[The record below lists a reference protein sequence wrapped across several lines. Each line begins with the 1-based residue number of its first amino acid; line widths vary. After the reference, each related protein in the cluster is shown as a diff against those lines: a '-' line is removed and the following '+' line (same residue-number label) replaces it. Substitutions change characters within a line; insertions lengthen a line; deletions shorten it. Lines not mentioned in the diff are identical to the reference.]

1 MNLFHRAIIA
11 TFIMLI
17 SALALQGQSKI
28 RFENYSV
35 DDGLSSNVVS
45 CVYQDHIGWIWLGTN
60 RGISKYDGHNFHT
73 YILNNPLTREN
84 FSLINCIFEDSRS
97 RLWVGTED
105 AGLALYDRR
114 KDKFSYYSADTSRN
128 CISSNLVFSVAE
140 DSSGILWI
148 GTDKGLNRFDPETK
162 EFQRIQHIE
171 NETSSIAH
179 NNIEKV
185 FIDSNG
191 TLWLGTKNGLDTYDP
206 ASATVTHIKLDA
218 KVRLD
223 MSATYDIQDIAEGRN
238 GNILI
243 GTYSSGLFI
252 IENADD
258 KIRNIV
264 PDPEYNRSY
273 TLRAVYQDQ
282 NNNIWLGTRGGIYI
296 LDQSY
301 NVVSHY
307 VPHEHDQNSLS
318 QISINNIFEDNTGD
332 IWIGTRNGL
341 NYVNQLKQAFKYY
354 GFKSNDNSYLNNA
367 EIYAIMESS
376 DGKIWL
382 GTENGGINV
391 YNKQTGRFTHLTHS
405 EGNDN
410 SICSNCIKSII
421 QDRSGKF
428 WIGSFLGGMDFYDP
442 ISRRFT
448 NYKND
453 PGNKNTLSNNT
464 VWALLEDKKGRI
476 WIGTDAGLDHFDPAS
491 RSFEHFMDSLITSPV
506 HVIFEDRAGNLFI
519 GTTNNGLYIITV
531 ENRVFNYN
539 IMARV
544 IFEDIKG
551 RIWIGS
557 GVYSGLCQ
565 FEVENGLV
573 RTYTMDDGLPSNQ
586 VFGILES
593 EDGQDLWLSTGS
605 GLSMFNP
612 DSLTFENYTIEDGIQ
627 GNTFYYGA
635 YCKSKTGELF
645 FGGQK
650 GLTSFHP
657 DQLVKNYNEP
667 PVVITDFR
675 IFNKKVPIGQEFQG
689 ELILEQSISESDE
702 ITVAYKHSVLTFDF
716 VALNYVTSSH
726 NQYTY
731 IMEGFEEEWNPITN
745 NRSATYTNLDPG
757 KYIFR
762 VKASNNDGV
771 WNDEGTSLSLIVT
784 PPIWK
789 TSAFESFLILLFA
802 LLIYLIILFFVKRE
816 NLKNQLVM
824 ERIKS
829 KELHKIDMMKFQFF
843 TNISHEIRTPISLIL
858 SPLSRIMNSNPS
870 KEQIEKDLDVVYK
883 NATRL
888 GKLVDQLLD
897 FRKIEAGK
905 LKLELSK
912 GDIVSYLKKVIYLY
926 KELSDEKKIN
936 LEFFSVVDQIQ
947 MYFDPDKVEKVI
959 FNLLSNSFKATKEG
973 GTIRVAVSLTI
984 HMDGDISDNKN
995 IHPGEYLQ
1003 IVVQD
1008 TGKGIPEDKKERIFE
1023 RFYQGKS
1030 TEDNINT
1037 GSGIGLSLSREL
1049 VKVSNGSISLKSQEG
1064 VGTKVTILLPLIKD
1078 DPDKKA
1084 QTNIPGDENDH
1095 SELASVQNAAFKES
1109 EIDQDKPIILII
1121 EDNRDLLDFVIS
1133 IFEEDYNVISAED
1146 GKTGLE
1152 LANETIPDIIISDIL
1167 MPRMDG
1173 KKFCKTIK
1181 QDFKT
1186 SHIPVI
1192 LLTALSS
1199 KDHEK
1204 DGILAGADDYITKP
1218 FDPSLI
1224 RLRADQLLSTRRL
1237 LRDKYSQE
1245 NILKP
1250 LDKSAL
1256 SPDDKFINKLIA
1268 IIEDNIADPKFGII
1282 KISREVGVSRTQ
1294 LYRKMNALTEMTVKE
1309 FIRSIRLKRAC
1320 QLLLQRELNISE
1332 VAYSV
1337 GFQQVAYFR
1346 KCFKNIYKLTPSG
1359 YVRKYTKK
1367 Q

>member
-1 MNLFHRAIIA
+1 MIA
-11 TFIMLI
+11 
-17 SALALQGQSKI
+17 ALSLSGQSKI
-28 RFENYSV
+28 RFENYGA

-45 CVYQDHIGWIWLGTN
+45 YVYQDHEGWIWLGTN
-60 RGISKYDGHNFHT
+60 RGLSKFDGYNFHT
-73 YILNNPLTREN
+73 YILNNPSTREN
-84 FSLINCIFEDSRS
+84 YSLINCVFEDSKS

-114 KDKFSYYSADTSRN
+114 KDDFSYYSTDTSSN
-128 CISSNLVFSVAE
+128 CISSNLVLSVAE
-140 DSSGILWI
+140 DSAGIIWI
-148 GTDKGLNRFDPETK
+148 ATDNGLNRFDPK
-162 EFQRIQHIE
+162 SQEFQSTQHVE
-171 NETSSIAH
+171 NEASSISH
-179 NNIEKV
+179 NIIEKV
-185 FIDSNG
+185 FIDSKG
-191 TLWLGTKNGLDTYDP
+191 TIWLGTKNGLDTYDP
-206 ASATVTHIKLDA
+206 ASGKARHIKLDA
-218 KVRLD
+218 KLRLD
-223 MSATYDIQDIAEGRN
+223 KSAPYNILDIAEGSN

-252 IENADD
+252 IEKSSQKTNE

-264 PDPEYNRSY
+264 PDPDYNRSY
-273 TLRAVYQDQ
+273 TIRSVYKDLD
-282 NNNIWLGTRGGIYI
+282 NNTWLGSRGGIYI
-296 LDQSY
+296 LDPAG

-307 VPHEHDQNSLS
+307 VHQVHDQNSLS
-318 QISINNIFEDNTGD
+318 HISVNNIFEDNTGD

-341 NYVNQLKQAFKYY
+341 NYVNQVNQAFNYF
-354 GFKSNDNSYLNNA
+354 GFKLDDKSYLNNA
-367 EIYAIMESS
+367 EIYAITEAS

-391 YNKQTGRFTHLTHS
+391 YDMQTDRFTHVTHS
-405 EGNDN
+405 DVDDN

-421 QDRSGKF
+421 QDRSGDF
-428 WIGSFLGGMDFYDP
+428 WIGSFLGGMDHYD
-442 ISRRFT
+442 ITNQRFT
-448 NYKND
+448 HYKND

-464 VWALLEDKKGRI
+464 VWALVEDSNAKI
-476 WIGTDAGLDHFDPAS
+476 WIGTDAGLDRFDPAT
-491 RSFEHFMDSLITSPV
+491 RSFDHIIDSLITSPV
-506 HVIFEDRAGNLFI
+506 HTIFEDLAGNI
-519 GTTNNGLYIITV
+519 YAGTTKDGMFVITPDD
-531 ENRVFNYN
+531 RVLNYN
-539 IMARV
+539 ILARV
-544 IFEDIKG
+544 IFEDSKG

-557 GVYSGLCQ
+557 GAYSGLKQ
-565 FEVENGLV
+565 FEMKQGVE
-573 RTYTMDDGLPSNQ
+573 RTFTMDDGLPSNQ
-586 VFGILES
+586 IFGILEGENGS
-593 EDGQDLWLSTGS
+593 DLWLSTGS
-605 GLSMFNP
+605 GLSRFNP
-612 DSLTFENYTIEDGIQ
+612 DSLSFENYTIEDGIQ

-635 YCKSKTGELF
+635 YCKSSTGELF

-650 GLTSFHP
+650 GLTSFYP
-657 DQLVKNYNEP
+657 ELLLKNYNKP
-667 PVVITDFR
+667 PVIITDFR
-675 IFNKKVPIGQEFQG
+675 IFNKKVPIGEKFQG
-689 ELILEQSISESDE
+689 EVILEQSISMSDE
-702 ITVAYKHSVLTFDF
+702 ITVDYKHSVLTFDF

-757 KYIFR
+757 KYTFR
-762 VKASNNDGV
+762 VKASNNDGI
-771 WNDEGTSLSLIVT
+771 WNEEGASLILIVT

-789 TSAFESFLILLFA
+789 TTAFKVAMILFFA
-802 LLIYLIILFFVKRE
+802 LLMYLIISFLVKRQ
-816 NLKNQLVM
+816 NLKNELVM

-912 GDIVSYLKKVIYLY
+912 GDIVSYLKKVIYLF
-926 KELSDEKKIN
+926 KELSDEKRIK
-936 LEFFSVVDQIQ
+936 LEFFSVLDQIQ
-947 MYFDPDKVEKVI
+947 MYFDADKVEKVL
-959 FNLLSNSFKATKEG
+959 FNLLSNSFKATKAG
-973 GTIRVAVSLTI
+973 GKIRVAVSLTI
-984 HMDGDISDNKN
+984 HMDGEVDDNIN
-995 IHPGEYLQ
+995 INPGEYLQ

-1008 TGKGIPEDKKERIFE
+1008 TGKGIPEDKRERIFD

-1030 TEDNINT
+1030 TEESINT

-1064 VGTKVTILLPLIKD
+1064 VGTEVTVLLPLIKD
-1078 DPDKKA
+1078 DRENQQQTQVPGSDKQQGVDQPA
-1084 QTNIPGDENDH
+1084 QTAGLQEP
-1095 SELASVQNAAFKES
+1095 
-1109 EIDQDKPIILII
+1109 EIDQDKSIILII
-1121 EDNRDLLDFVIS
+1121 EDNQDLLEFIIS

-1146 GKTGLE
+1146 GKAGLE
-1152 LANETIPDIIISDIL
+1152 LANETIPDIIVSDIL
-1167 MPRMDG
+1167 MPGMDG
-1173 KKFCKTIK
+1173 KKFCKLIK

-1204 DGILAGADDYITKP
+1204 EGILAGADDYITKP
-1218 FDPSLI
+1218 FDPSMI
-1224 RLRADQLLSTRRL
+1224 KLRVDHLLSTRRL
-1237 LRDKYSQE
+1237 LREKYSQD

-1250 LDKSAL
+1250 LEKSAL

-1268 IIEDNIADPKFGII
+1268 AIEDNISDPTFGIV
-1282 KISREVGVSRTQ
+1282 KISREIGVSRTQ

-1320 QLLLQRELNISE
+1320 QLLLQGEMNITE
-1332 VAYSV
+1332 VAYNV

-1346 KCFKNIYKLTPSG
+1346 KCFKDIYKITPSD
-1359 YVRKYTKK
+1359 YIRKHAKK
-1367 Q
+1367 QL